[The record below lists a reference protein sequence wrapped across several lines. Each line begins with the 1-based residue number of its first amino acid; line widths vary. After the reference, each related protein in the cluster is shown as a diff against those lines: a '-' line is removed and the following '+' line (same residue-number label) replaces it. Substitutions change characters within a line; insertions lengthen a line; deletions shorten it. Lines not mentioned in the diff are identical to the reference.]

1 MYYFNF
7 TILKNKIMKQNKSNE
22 YTEWYNHLGIWY
34 RGNFK
39 NSKAISYHESNWTNS
54 IGQKGTEV
62 YFYIK

>member
-1 MYYFNF
+1 
-7 TILKNKIMKQNKSNE
+7 MKQNKSNE

-62 YFYIK
+62 DFYIK